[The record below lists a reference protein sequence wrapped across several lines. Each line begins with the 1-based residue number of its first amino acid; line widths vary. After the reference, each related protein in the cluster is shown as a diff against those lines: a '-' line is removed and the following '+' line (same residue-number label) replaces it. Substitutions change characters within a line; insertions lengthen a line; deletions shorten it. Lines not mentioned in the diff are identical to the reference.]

1 MEERPISS
9 RMQELLQRATDERQA
24 EQHRQGESVESLRA
38 RVDELSTSVVA
49 GNERLAEKID
59 ATFALTASTVDIL
72 QRLAD
77 RVDALERSLDDITM
91 RVGSISWRM
100 DEVRDGEGRLADRID
115 ESALALAEAMFASR
129 GGRPDRDE
137 RPDVNAS
144 DGFDATRS
152 DAARFDAPGSE
163 APRSDAEAPS
173 DRGEFGAPV
182 LDGTDHDLPAADTDL
197 SARSDTGKDA
207 GTDTGFDAS
216 TDSGPYSP
224 EPEPPRDDDPF
235 RVASDDDERR
245 PSYRAAESETSAHR
259 DDVADPRPPS
269 APEPDDRPLADVLD
283 LPSSGREPMPAQR
296 SGDSPGD
303 EVASG
308 RPSWGPSGD
317 FLGSRPAA
325 VGAAQAA
332 GSETVVFEFPTESTG
347 PSAEQVETASQIGD
361 PQQDF
366 FDRWAPQAE
375 ESTAPDRASH
385 LDRATNPGIATNTAP
400 ALTPDEASTP
410 DENRNP
416 VRGLGG
422 PRTGQR
428 FLREVSAARENQDV
442 TRPTEASYDSAA
454 VPETRA
460 TDDTVPPEWFASY
473 FRNEARS
480 AGSKPVPKNGPSPA
494 PLPGGRPAP
503 GSA

>member
-1 MEERPISS
+1 
-9 RMQELLQRATDERQA
+9 MQELLQRATDERQA

-152 DAARFDAPGSE
+152 DAARFDAP
-163 APRSDAEAPS
+163 RSDAVLTTTRPATGS
-173 DRGEFGAPV
+173 SSARVV
-182 LDGTDHDLPAADTDL
+182 LDTTDHEMAAVDTDV
-197 SARSDTGKDA
+197 SARSDTGNDA
-207 GTDTGFDAS
+207 ESDTGFDAS
-216 TDSGPYSP
+216 TDSRPYSL

-259 DDVADPRPPS
+259 DDVSDPRPPF

-308 RPSWGPSGD
+308 RPSWDPSGD
-317 FLGSRPAA
+317 FLGSRSWA
-325 VGAAQAA
+325 VGSGALRARN
-332 GSETVVFEFPTESTG
+332 GCFRFPHREHR
-347 PSAEQVETASQIGD
+347 PAAEQVRQRRIGD
-361 PQQDF
+361 PNDF
-366 FDRWAPQAE
+366 FAGGHRRPM
-375 ESTAPDRASH
+375 SH
-385 LDRATNPGIATNTAP
+385 LRPTERLTPTEPPAP
-400 ALTPDEASTP
+400 ALQRTPLQPSTRTIRRLRRRTATPCVASVARALVNGSCARCRPPGKT
-410 DENRNP
+410 
-416 VRGLGG
+416 
-422 PRTGQR
+422 RT
-428 FLREVSAARENQDV
+428 
-442 TRPTEASYDSAA
+442 
-454 VPETRA
+454 
-460 TDDTVPPEWFASY
+460 
-473 FRNEARS
+473 
-480 AGSKPVPKNGPSPA
+480 
-494 PLPGGRPAP
+494 
-503 GSA
+503 